1 MLNNIFAGLR
11 LSTVCRPTLLPC
23 TKVGRLRAFRRYHLI
38 EISIDYF
45 RCNKNSYNLW
55 SVPCG
60 SNRENRPGGVLT
72 REQFLLV
79 EMRIVAAL
87 RLEGVSDGDIVER
100 VKQENLFQYPTER
113 MLGNRAQVCLRRL
126 DAVKL
131 DDAECAARGVDSA
144 VAEQAAV
151 KIVELIAHGTPD
163 QAAQSNL
170 YAMICRYDLVREFML
185 VEIGERMAGFD
196 YAYTDVDLNA
206 FMTRFQVEHADAREW
221 SDATVYR
228 IKGTLRQ
235 ILRNSGLMPTRQL
248 KTLTPLF
255 VDPDVED
262 AITAL
267 GDATVLTA
275 FNGQV
280 M

>member
-1 MLNNIFAGLR
+1 MDQ
-11 LSTVCRPTLLPC
+11 T
-23 TKVGRLRAFRRYHLI
+23 TKTIR
-38 EISIDYF
+38 
-45 RCNKNSYNLW
+45 
-55 SVPCG
+55 
-60 SNRENRPGGVLT
+60 GGVLT

-87 RLEGVSDGDIVER
+87 RLEGVSDGDIIAR

-113 MLGNRAQVCLRRL
+113 MLADRARVCLRRL

-131 DDAECAARGVDSA
+131 DDSECAARGIDPA
-144 VAEQAAV
+144 TADQAAT
-151 KIVELIAHGTPD
+151 KITELIAHGAPD
-163 QAAQSNL
+163 QAAQANL
-170 YAMICRYDLVREFML
+170 YTMICRYDLVREFML

-228 IKGTLRQ
+228 IKATLRQ
-235 ILRNSGLMPTRQL
+235 ILRNVGLMPTRQL
-248 KTLTPLF
+248 KTLTPVLI
-255 VDPDVED
+255 DLDVED

-267 GDATVLTA
+267 GDAAALTA